1 MSARIVG
8 GNGAPRQHP
17 VATSLAS
24 KTQSP
29 RHISPTHWAEL
40 LDGSGITPALAAA
53 NFRSFGPGFA
63 DPEAERQ
70 ALLAEAFAQLNPQPG
85 HSYQARLKL
94 QQRYAHLDGGGWR
107 FIGDALPGCAPT
119 PRWKPDQP
127 RISSNG
133 RPIKYEAQPGRRP
146 GLLLPQVPITVWRL
160 IAERH
165 GLPMP
170 ADRSA
175 GFWAWV
181 LAHPELP
188 VTLCEGEKKSCSV
201 LSLGLVAVGLPGVEL
216 GRQVLARD
224 AKNRATAEALVPE
237 LAELAK
243 GGRRLLIAFDTDPK
257 PATRLKVEGAAIRLG
272 HLLEQ
277 AGAAVQVA
285 RLPLLNGDKCG
296 PDDLLVAQGPDVLLE
311 VLADGLALAELA
323 WERRYWAERR
333 CRATLANLRAGGGP
347 GSLVEAL
354 QQTTADVVGVRAPK
368 GFGKTEA
375 LALALADR
383 PQVLAIT
390 HRRSLGAALASRLGL
405 IWRNDTD
412 SDRGLTFDCETEQ
425 IICEGLPPRYALCID
440 SLEVIKPETYAGAV
454 VVLDEASQVG
464 HHLLTSTTCSQK
476 RGLLIQRLQQV
487 CAYASQ
493 VIALD
498 ADLSDATLNWLQQ
511 ARAGGRATSCA
522 QVEVAL
528 LVGECQQHQPWP
540 VHWYEQG
547 RPEAAQQ
554 ALLEAAARG
563 PVFITTDSKERA
575 AALHDLLQHH
585 LPQAEGLLISSKT
598 TGRAEVQAWLGKL
611 TSIEAL
617 AAGAI
622 RWVVASPSISSGLNI
637 THGHFR
643 SVFGFFG
650 AGSMD
655 DAEAVQALARVRQ
668 PVPRHVWVAP
678 VVRPAKLPL
687 SSAWWPQQVE
697 RDLRQRWSGQ
707 AALMRQQL
715 QPDLLLAPDPGAAA
729 EALAATCS
737 LWADLQSRRNYSLA
751 HLRSHIKARL
761 RAEGHHIRPTTTEP
775 AHNEA
780 ELRALKAE
788 LRSNRQQ
795 AHAEAVAAAPI
806 ISRPEADRLRRLG
819 AHSPA
824 LQRRALVERLALA
837 PEALTPEL
845 VIWGE
850 RWAGAAE
857 RLACLL
863 EPELALRLDL
873 QRMKA
878 TTPEGQAPLPFDQ
891 TYRAQRSRAAAL
903 IGLRTFIE
911 AFPFRCRLWDRDTP
925 QVVELAKLARE
936 NRQQLELALGLKIKA
951 NDTDTALVGALL
963 TSFGITTTASRSG
976 STCRSYGADSQQLSL
991 VRAAADRLRCK
1002 HSDLA
1007 PPSAGEGRFAN
1018 KTACGG
1024 APQQQPLAEP
1034 LEQAAS
1040 CEQLPLLAD
1049 SNGQGSV
1056 QCAAG
1061 SCASSQAPPRGPAPS
1076 PNPWRPGGRG
1086 HRAAAIQ

>member
-1 MSARIVG
+1 V
-8 GNGAPRQHP
+8 
-17 VATSLAS
+17 
-24 KTQSP
+24 
-29 RHISPTHWAEL
+29 L
-40 LDGSGITPALAAA
+40 LG
-53 NFRSFGPGFA
+53 
-63 DPEAERQ
+63 Q
-70 ALLAEAFAQLNPQPG
+70 V
-85 HSYQARLKL
+85 
-94 QQRYAHLDGGGWR
+94 
-107 FIGDALPGCAPT
+107 PT
-119 PRWKPDQP
+119 PIWRQ
-127 RISSNG
+127 ITETHG
-133 RPIKYEAQPGRRP
+133 RP
-146 GLLLPQVPITVWRL
+146 L
-160 IAERH
+160 
-165 GLPMP
+165 P
-170 ADRSA
+170 ADRSG
-175 GFWAWV
+175 GFWDWV
-181 LAHPELP
+181 LADPSIPL
-188 VTLCEGEKKSCSV
+188 TIGEGPKKLLALLSV
-201 LSLGLVAVGLPGVEL
+201 GVVAVGLSGVEM

-224 AKNRATAEALVPE
+224 ANGRATAEALVPE
-237 LAELAK
+237 LEALAK
-243 GGRRLLIAFDTDPK
+243 GGRQITICFDADPK
-257 PATRLKVEGAAIRLG
+257 PSTARRVMQAAVRLG
-272 HLLEQ
+272 HLLVK
-277 AGAAVQVA
+277 AGADVKVA
-285 RLPLLNGDKCG
+285 RLPLLNGEKCG
-296 PDDLLVAQGPDVLLE
+296 PDDLLVAQGPDALQQ
-311 VLADGLALAELA
+311 VLADSLALAELA
-323 WERRYWAERR
+323 WERRYWAERQT
-333 CRATLANLRAGGGP
+333 RATLAQLRAGGGP

-354 QQTTADVVGVRAPK
+354 QQTTADVVGVRGPK
-368 GFGKTEA
+368 AFGKTSA

-390 HRRSLGAALASRLGL
+390 HRRSLGAALANRLGL
-405 IWRNDTD
+405 VWRNDTD
-412 SDRGLTFDCETEQ
+412 SALGRTLLADGTA
-425 IICEGLPPRYALCID
+425 IEGLPPRYALCID
-440 SLEVIKPETYAGAV
+440 SLLAIRPEQFAGAV
-454 VVLDEASQVG
+454 VIFDEAEQVG
-464 HHLLTSTTCSQK
+464 QHLLTSATCSQN
-476 RGLLIQRLQQV
+476 RGLLIQRLQQI

-493 VIALD
+493 VVALD
-498 ADLSDATLNWLQQ
+498 ADLSDATLAWLQQ

-528 LVGECQQHQPWP
+528 LVGEGQACCWP

-554 ALLEAAARG
+554 ALLEAAAHG
-563 PVFITTDSKERA
+563 PVFVTTDSRERA

-585 LPQAEGLLISSKT
+585 LPQAEGLLVSSET
-598 TGRAEVQAWLGKL
+598 TGRPEVQAWLGNL

-622 RWVVASPSISSGLNI
+622 RWVVASPSISSGLSI
-637 THGHFR
+637 EHGYFR
-643 SVFGFFG
+643 SVWGFYG
-650 AGSMD
+650 AGTFD
-655 DAEAVQALARVRQ
+655 DGEALQALARIRQ
-668 PVPRHVWVAP
+668 PVPRHVWCAP
-678 VVRPAKLPL
+678 VVRPARPPL
-687 SSAWWPQQVE
+687 TSAWWSQQVE
-697 RDLRQRWSGQ
+697 SDLRQRWNGQ

-751 HLRSHIKARL
+751 HLRSFIKARL

-806 ISRPEADRLRRLG
+806 ISRSEADRLRRMG

-837 PEALTPEL
+837 PEALTPEM